1 MKSVKLMLLG
11 IAVMLWGVA
20 FVAANTMDTFSAATY
35 IGAGIML
42 VGFVILLIG
51 FRKRRDDDK

>member
-20 FVAANTMDTFSAATY
+20 FVAANTMDTF
-35 IGAGIML
+35 
-42 VGFVILLIG
+42 
-51 FRKRRDDDK
+51 